1 MEQTIF
7 GIKLM
12 VPLYNKLIIMKEKIF
27 LSIIMCLVIAVKA
40 QTTSIG
46 PLYISEN
53 TLVSVH
59 EDLLIKE
66 YGAITNDGD
75 LYVFKNFTNNGKFK
89 FSNNKVTGYT
99 SFVGNNE
106 QTITGEGTSSFM
118 FVEFDNES
126 TSLAFSLDKEIEI
139 VGTTFFENG
148 ILKAEEK
155 GIVTYLNGATSTG
168 ISNKSYVNNK
178 AQKKGNES
186 FTFPVGDYKSQTFV
200 PRVVT
205 ISPPSDPDTNFYVC
219 FNWEKANID
228 FDKKEE
234 DVGLINMNEFWEIQN
249 KSNEELVELTLTWS
263 SVTTPEIFYS
273 DPSKLMI
280 VRWNGEEW
288 VKERENVYIDTHSKS
303 ITAKV
308 SGYGIFTLACER
320 KRGTIDPVIDFS
332 ASNSFS
338 PDGDGVNDEFV
349 IPGLSEAYPKF
360 KIKIYN
366 RYGNVVYD
374 YSNNNELNPTW
385 WDGKSHG
392 RLTLTGDQKAMPAAT
407 YWYVVD
413 FNDGIT
419 KPYQGWLYLNK

>member
-1 MEQTIF
+1 M
-7 GIKLM
+7 G
-12 VPLYNKLIIMKEKIF
+12 PLYNKLIIMKEKIF
-27 LSIIMCLVIAVKA
+27 SSIIMCLVIAVKA
-40 QTTSIG
+40 QTTNIG
-46 PLYISEN
+46 SFYISEN

-66 YGAITNDGD
+66 FGAITNDGD

-106 QTITGEGTSSFM
+106 QIITGEGTSSFM

-178 AQKKGNES
+178 AQKKGNEG

-200 PRVVT
+200 PRTVT
-205 ISPPSDPDTNFYVC
+205 ISPPSDPNTNFYVC

-234 DVGLINMNEFWEIQN
+234 DIGLINMNEFWEVQN

-288 VKERENVYIDTHSKS
+288 VKERENVYIDTRSKS
-303 ITAKV
+303 ITAKA